1 MIRFSIITVCLNAG
15 EDLIST
21 VTDTLCQTYENFEI
35 IVKDG
40 FPPTA
45 RQKSFLP
52 TTGFAWCER
61 RIRAF
66 TMP

>member
-40 FPPTA
+40 FS
-45 RQKSFLP
+45 KSFLQ
-52 TTGFAWCER
+52 TTGFA
-61 RIRAF
+61 
-66 TMP
+66 